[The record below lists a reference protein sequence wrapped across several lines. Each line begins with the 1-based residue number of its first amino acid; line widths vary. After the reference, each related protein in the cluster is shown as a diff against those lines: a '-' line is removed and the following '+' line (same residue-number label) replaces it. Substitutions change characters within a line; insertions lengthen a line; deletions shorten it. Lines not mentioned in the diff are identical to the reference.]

1 MQCGMAGKADP
12 FDKELRKNLEQLG
25 FTAGPITDS
34 TRDVYL
40 SKLRRLSLT
49 PPVSPVSKNV
59 EETVD
64 WPAEQ
69 TDTFRA
75 RDRGTLLL

>member
-1 MQCGMAGKADP
+1 MAGKADP
-12 FDKELRKNLEQLG
+12 FDEELRENLEHLG

-49 PPVSPVSKNV
+49 PPVSPVSKNYL